1 MMWWPLKKTPA
12 TRIRT
17 IGLGKDVMALDADA
31 AKEIRAAAADVGA
44 LLA

>member
-1 MMWWPLKKTPA
+1 MMWWALKKTPV
-12 TRIRT
+12 TRLST
-17 IGLGKDVMALDADA
+17 IGLDKDVMALDADA